1 MNYVIKIPTTKFAEA
16 IVPLEWY
23 QSFIWYEREC
33 GDMAPINSLTEEEQ
47 RMFKTYKSR
56 LFNPVK
62 VIKGSDAKAYI
73 KTYGIHD
80 PRLLKLEL
88 CDDRYYMFVPIR
100 RKNGACSYKAIRF
113 FASNIAYNI
122 RKYSALKEYID
133 RNRNLDIFQMPVS
146 EIDYI

>member
-1 MNYVIKIPTTKFAEA
+1 MDYVLKLPTERFSEA
-16 IVPLEWY
+16 IVSPEWY
-23 QSFIWYEREC
+23 QSYIWYEREC
-33 GDMAPINSLTEEEQ
+33 GDMAPTNSLTEEEE
-47 RMFKTYKSR
+47 RMFRMYKSR

-100 RKNGACSYKAIRF
+100 KNGVCRYQATRF
-113 FASNIAYNI
+113 FASNIAYNV
-122 RKYSALKEYID
+122 RKYYALKEYID
-133 RNRNLDIFQMPVS
+133 KNRNLDIFQMTVS